1 MAEPVPTLT
10 LRAEYHPMIIPKLIG
25 FGAFDGDKLIGV
37 ITLEEMQ
44 RVCPQK
50 SFPQVEDLSGTI
62 HFKDNFGD

>member
-1 MAEPVPTLT
+1 
-10 LRAEYHPMIIPKLIG
+10 LIG